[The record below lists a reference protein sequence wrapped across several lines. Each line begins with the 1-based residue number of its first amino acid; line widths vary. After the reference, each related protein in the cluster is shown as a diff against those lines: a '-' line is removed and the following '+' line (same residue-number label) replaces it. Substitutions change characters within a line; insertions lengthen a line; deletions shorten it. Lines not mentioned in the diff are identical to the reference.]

1 MRACSCDPSGGGPAA
16 SATGSNAT
24 DSIGGGVALTS
35 DKGEEKLRTGGEGG
49 VRGASA
55 HAREAGAGGAGGA
68 GGGGSAH
75 SRAAG
80 SM

>member
-16 SATGSNAT
+16 SATGSSAT

-35 DKGEEKLRTGGEGG
+35 DKGEEKLRTGGEEGG
-49 VRGASA
+49 GRGASA
-55 HAREAGAGGAGGA
+55 HARETGAGKG
-68 GGGGSAH
+68 GGGGSAR

>member
-16 SATGSNAT
+16 SATGSSAT

-55 HAREAGAGGAGGA
+55 HARETGAGKG
-68 GGGGSAH
+68 GGGGSAR